1 MCANPHRT
9 RPWDGRARPAALPSV
24 IGMSDA
30 AVPPAPALP
39 PVPPPPVPGG
49 SPWAPPAYPGTAPG
63 RFGPPLPPLPPSRFV
78 LAKDEFWAAGKGAA
92 APGPVLLAA
101 ATVGAGAGVL
111 AVGQRPGLGFAV
123 VGAAVWAPAVPA
135 LVRRRAIGSLL
146 LVGAAMALV
155 GVVAVRD
162 APWLLTLCVLGSV
175 GAGAAAV
182 TDARTVPAV
191 LAVPASAVAGVVRS
205 LPWVRRGVGARLGG
219 RRRQVVAGA
228 RSVAVTLVLLGVF
241 TALLAGADGLFA
253 AYLGDIDLD
262 LGPARLVVG
271 LLVGVLAAAAAHL
284 ALAPPAWGALGTR
297 VPKPAPLGEWLLPVG
312 SLAALVLGFIG
323 LQVSALFGGHRH
335 VLESAGLT
343 YAQYARQGFGQ
354 LMAVTVLTLVVVGV
368 AARRAPRSTPSE
380 RIATS
385 AALGALCVGTLGVV
399 ASALRRMDLYVE
411 AFGLTRLRV
420 FVVAVEVALGVV
432 LLLLLVAGVRWRGG
446 WLPRAVVGVAA
457 VALLGLAAVNPD
469 ALVLRHNADGALAG
483 TLAEPLDVDYLRGL
497 SADAV
502 PDAADLPEPLRSC
515 VLAGRRV
522 PQPVDLAGW
531 HLGRAQAIDALAD
544 VDLAPDACEDIP

>member
-1 MCANPHRT
+1 M
-9 RPWDGRARPAALPSV
+9 RARRGALPSV
-24 IGMSDA
+24 SGMSDA
-30 AVPPAPALP
+30 AVPPAL
-39 PVPPPPVPGG
+39 PVPPAPPSAPDR
-49 SPWAPPAYPGTAPG
+49 WAPPAYAGAVPG
-63 RFGPPLPPLPPSRFV
+63 RFGPPPPPLPPSRLA
-78 LAKDEFWAAGKGAA
+78 LAKDEFWSTARTSA
-92 APGPVLLAA
+92 APGRVLAA
-101 ATVGAGAGVL
+101 AGLVGLGAGVL

-123 VGAAVWAPAVPA
+123 VGAALWAPAVPA
-135 LVRRRAIGSLL
+135 LVRRRAVGSLL
-146 LVGAAMALV
+146 LVGAAMALA

-162 APWLLTLCVLGSV
+162 APWLLTLCVLGSL

-191 LAVPASAVAGVVRS
+191 LAVPLSAVAGVFRS
-205 LPWVRRGVGARLGG
+205 LPWAGRGVAARLGG

-228 RSVAVTLVLLGVF
+228 RSLAITVVLLGVF

-253 AYLGDIDLD
+253 AYLGGIDLD
-262 LGPARLVVG
+262 LGPARLVVA
-271 LLVGVLAAAAAHL
+271 VVVAAVAAAAAHL
-284 ALAPPAWGALGTR
+284 ALAPPAWGALGAPA
-297 VPKPAPLGEWLLPVG
+297 PKAAPLGEWLLPVV

-323 LQVSALFGGHRH
+323 LQVSALLGGHRH

-368 AARRAPRSTPSE
+368 AARRAPRATRTE
-380 RIATS
+380 RVATS

-432 LLLLLVAGVRWRGG
+432 LVLLLVAGVRWRGA

-457 VALLGLAAVNPD
+457 AALLGLAAVNPD

-483 TLAEPLDVDYLRGL
+483 SLAERLDVDYLRGL

-502 PDAADLPEPLRSC
+502 PDAAALPEPLRSC
-515 VLAGRRV
+515 VLDGRRV
-522 PQPVDLAGW
+522 PEAVDLAGW
-531 HLGRAQAIDALAD
+531 NLGRAQAIDALAGIEIAAD
-544 VDLAPDACEDIP
+544 PCDDLP

>member
-9 RPWDGRARPAALPSV
+9 RPPDTTARRGVLPSV
-24 IGMSDA
+24 SGMSDA
-30 AVPPAPALP
+30 AVPPAL
-39 PVPPPPVPGG
+39 PVPPAPSVPPPAPN
-49 SPWAPPAYPGTAPG
+49 PWAPPAYAGTVPG
-63 RFGPPLPPLPPSRFV
+63 RFGPTPPPLPPSRLA
-78 LAKDEFWAAGKGAA
+78 LAKDEFWSTARTSA
-92 APGPVLLAA
+92 APGRVLAA
-101 ATVGAGAGVL
+101 AGLVGLGAGIL

-123 VGAAVWAPAVPA
+123 VGAALWAPAVPA
-135 LVRRRAIGSLL
+135 LVRRRAVGSLL
-146 LVGAAMALV
+146 LVGAAMALA

-162 APWLLTLCVLGSV
+162 APWLLTLCVLGSL

-191 LAVPASAVAGVVRS
+191 LAVPLSAVVGLFRS
-205 LPWVRRGVGARLGG
+205 LPWAGRGVAARLGG

-228 RSVAVTLVLLGVF
+228 RSLAITVVLLGVF

-253 AYLGDIDLD
+253 AYLGGIDLD
-262 LGPARLVVG
+262 LGPARLVVA
-271 LLVGVLAAAAAHL
+271 VAVAAVAAAAAHL
-284 ALAPPAWGALGTR
+284 ALAPPAWGSLGAPA
-297 VPKPAPLGEWLLPVG
+297 PKAAPLGEWLLPVA

-323 LQVSALFGGHRH
+323 LQVSALLGGHRH

-368 AARRAPRSTPSE
+368 AARRAPRATRTE
-380 RIATS
+380 RVATS

-432 LLLLLVAGVRWRGG
+432 LVLLLVAGVRWRGA

-457 VALLGLAAVNPD
+457 AALLGLAAVNPD

-483 TLAEPLDVDYLRGL
+483 SLAERLDVDYLRGL

-502 PDAADLPEPLRSC
+502 PDAAALPEPLRSC
-515 VLAGRRV
+515 VLAGRSV
-522 PQPVDLAGW
+522 PEAVDLAGW
-531 HLGRAQAIDALAD
+531 NLGRAQAADALTG
-544 VDLAPDACEDIP
+544 VEPAPDACDDL